1 MLFKTFIKIKERSIF
16 SNKMKAEKLCV
27 FYASKYH
34 LSLVL
39 LEYLKH
45 NNIKKYNVV
54 TFLENEIEDEI
65 EILKQRSNINLTNDI
80 NFKDTKETKAKEFE
94 IKEYTKKKNMIFI
107 IAGKENYM
115 KEVNDVINKNIS
127 NTSIKNVKI
136 INCYDFEMQ
145 KRNMTE
151 ILKCNDKILYT
162 TGEEKIELVS

>member
-1 MLFKTFIKIKERSIF
+1 
-16 SNKMKAEKLCV
+16 MKAEKLCI

-54 TFLENEIEDEI
+54 TFLENGINDEI
-65 EILKQRSNINLTNDI
+65 EILKQRSNINLTNEINFENTKEIDI
-80 NFKDTKETKAKEFE
+80 NKFT
-94 IKEYTKKKNMIFI
+94 IKEIEKKKNMIFI

-115 KEVNDVINKNIS
+115 QEVNEHINENI
-127 NTSIKNVKI
+127 NNELIKNVKI

-145 KRNMTE
+145 RKNMTE